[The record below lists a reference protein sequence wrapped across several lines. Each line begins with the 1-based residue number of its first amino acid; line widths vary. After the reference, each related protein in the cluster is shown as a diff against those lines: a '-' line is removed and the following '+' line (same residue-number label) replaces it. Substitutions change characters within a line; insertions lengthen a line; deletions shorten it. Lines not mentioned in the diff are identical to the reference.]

1 LSNIISPIAS
11 ICCWVSFSENR
22 GYKTSE
28 GLKWA
33 RCGASNSD
41 VVSSY
46 FFLIWREKMTK
57 NTVKIM
63 LSAIA
68 LGLMTSGAI
77 AADEPIY
84 GSQMMTNQER
94 MEQRTKMNAA
104 KTAQVREQVR
114 LEHHEQMQLRA
125 KERGVTLLDTPPA
138 QGAGMRQGMGP
149 GGGMGGGMGGG
160 RGR

>member
-1 LSNIISPIAS
+1 
-11 ICCWVSFSENR
+11 
-22 GYKTSE
+22 
-28 GLKWA
+28 
-33 RCGASNSD
+33 
-41 VVSSY
+41 
-46 FFLIWREKMTK
+46 MTK

-77 AADEPIY
+77 GADQPIY

-94 MEQRTKMNAA
+94 MEHRTKMKAA
-104 KTAQVREQVR
+104 KTTQEREQVR
-114 LEHHEQMQLRA
+114 LEHHEQMQIRA
-125 KERGVTLLDTPPA
+125 KERGVTLPDTPPA

-149 GGGMGGGMGGG
+149 GGGVGGG

>member
-1 LSNIISPIAS
+1 
-11 ICCWVSFSENR
+11 
-22 GYKTSE
+22 
-28 GLKWA
+28 
-33 RCGASNSD
+33 
-41 VVSSY
+41 
-46 FFLIWREKMTK
+46 MTK

-77 AADEPIY
+77 ADDEPVY

-94 MEQRTKMNAA
+94 MEHRTKMNAA
-104 KTAQVREQVR
+104 KTPQEREQVR
-114 LEHHEQMQLRA
+114 SEHHEQMQLRA
-125 KERGVTLLDTPPA
+125 KERGVSLPDTPPA

>member
-1 LSNIISPIAS
+1 
-11 ICCWVSFSENR
+11 
-22 GYKTSE
+22 
-28 GLKWA
+28 
-33 RCGASNSD
+33 
-41 VVSSY
+41 
-46 FFLIWREKMTK
+46 MTR

-77 AADEPIY
+77 AADETVY

-94 MEQRTKMNAA
+94 MEHRTKMNAA
-104 KTAQVREQVR
+104 KTAQEREQVR

-125 KERGVTLLDTPPA
+125 KERGVTLPDTPPA

-149 GGGMGGGMGGG
+149 GGGMGGGVGGAVEAANG
-160 RGR
+160 

>member
-1 LSNIISPIAS
+1 
-11 ICCWVSFSENR
+11 
-22 GYKTSE
+22 
-28 GLKWA
+28 
-33 RCGASNSD
+33 
-41 VVSSY
+41 
-46 FFLIWREKMTK
+46 MTK
-57 NTVKIM
+57 NTVKII

-94 MEQRTKMNAA
+94 MEHRTKMNAA
-104 KTAQVREQVR
+104 KTAQEREQVR

-125 KERGVTLLDTPPA
+125 KERGVTLPDTPPT

-149 GGGMGGGMGGG
+149 SREMGG
-160 RGR
+160 

>member
-1 LSNIISPIAS
+1 MTLQTQML
-11 ICCWVSFSENR
+11 FE
-22 GYKTSE
+22 
-28 GLKWA
+28 LLLF
-33 RCGASNSD
+33 D
-41 VVSSY
+41 
-46 FFLIWREKMTK
+46 RERKMTK

-68 LGLMTSGAI
+68 LGLMTSGVI

-104 KTAQVREQVR
+104 KTAQEREQVR

-125 KERGVTLLDTPPA
+125 KERGVTLPDTPPA
-138 QGAGMRQGMGP
+138 QGSGMRQGMGP